1 MGGAAGCALGLLILR
16 VPGTESST
24 SYETRRLAM
33 HNAGI
38 LFVLVA
44 AVVGTSYSQDCLPP
58 TASDLEGVISTII
71 SFGDAAPPTITVSD
85 FNVVCQFFTQQEG
98 LLRGV
103 SAVVQ
108 YTCTGHSN
116 CPSGTV
122 VEQIESECGFGTDGV
137 TVVWTNDVEGFT
149 DPSLIRSQTADATLS
164 TTTREDCSACIS
176 PELAGFVGATTDS
189 ITHCVGKCII
199 FCDIR

>member
-1 MGGAAGCALGLLILR
+1 
-16 VPGTESST
+16 
-24 SYETRRLAM
+24 M

-38 LFVLVA
+38 LFVLVG
-44 AVVGTSYSQDCLPP
+44 VLVWTGYSQQQYCSPP
-58 TASDLEGVISTII
+58 TTSDLEGVISIII
-71 SFGDAAPPTITVSD
+71 SSGDAAAPPTINLMS
-85 FNVVCQFFTQQEG
+85 FNVVCRSFTDRRS

-137 TVVWTNDVEGFT
+137 TVMWTNDVEGST
-149 DPSLIRSQTADATLS
+149 DPSLIRSQPADATLS
-164 TTTREDCSACIS
+164 TTTREDCSACLS
-176 PELAGFVGATTDS
+176 PQLANNVGATTDS
-189 ITHCVGKCII
+189 VTHCVGKCII
-199 FCDIR
+199 FCDIYIYNVV

>member
-1 MGGAAGCALGLLILR
+1 MLSANFCQILLLIA
-16 VPGTESST
+16 S
-24 SYETRRLAM
+24 
-33 HNAGI
+33 
-38 LFVLVA
+38 
-44 AVVGTSYSQDCLPP
+44 VVGTSYSQDCSPP

-71 SFGDAAPPTITVSD
+71 NVGDAAAPPTITVSD

-137 TVVWTNDVEGFT
+137 TVMWANDVEGST
-149 DPSLIRSQTADATLS
+149 DPSLIRSQPADATLS
-164 TTTREDCSACIS
+164 TTAREDCSACIS
-176 PELAGFVGATTDS
+176 PQLANNVVATTDS
-189 ITHCVGKCII
+189 VTHCVGK
-199 FCDIR
+199 